1 MYVACVRDDVA
12 CVRGDVASEKGD
24 ADARKGRQEGGMK
37 RGEGKEGRREQREE
51 VQWRWTGGTHPFTRV
66 SLLETR
72 DEAHLPLLH
81 HLTLLLLS
89 PPPLS
94 TPPTTTNKSKASSG
108 TTTIISNSS
117 SRNNSSDS
125 GSASS
130 SSNRDSSSSSSDRA
144 LFFSSLLPFLC
155 RALLPAPS
163 PPSRL
168 RFKATLHT
176 RLVQVA
182 ATSADLF
189 QPITA
194 LLVSLLP
201 WHMLSSAAV
210 SGGVSGI
217 GRGSLSGSALDG
229 DMTACELMDLAYAM
243 SSSTESQQTQHQ
255 IPQSN
260 QPQQSHHSHHP
271 HSLPSLATR
280 LSACALAL
288 SLELQAAGTTTAAGA
303 SSAAAAA
310 PTAAASAA
318 AGLPS
323 CLFLVQKASLLR
335 ARIECQREE
344 GESEKEDVG
353 RREREDSSMGVGQL
367 GGVGG
372 MRRMGRER
380 GESEEAEQ
388 QRVEEGDAVEVVG
401 LLRLLLCGLPA
412 DEDHIAV
419 LAVLQYTLAK
429 LNREAAQAAESS
441 GHKGTRGGGGTQSAA
456 PLLLLLPL
464 LHLLS
469 FPSPALKQDAARAM
483 NACLAVTATATA
495 TATATQPFL
504 SSSLSP
510 SAGSAS
516 SKHAASDQ
524 QQLWHMRQQQ
534 QQWRHADLWHTR
546 QYAHLF
552 TCLTSSQPH
561 TFSSRYPVAIAS
573 AQRQRGTWH
582 SPETWANEPVP
593 RQHDLAGSSPSA
605 DVDDELADVAKSL
618 ELSDGRSMLAGAPGG
633 VHGCHVS
640 GSNRWLLALQ
650 QQLNQIRKETVR
662 KAGRETSAGSG
673 MSQSLI
679 LSLAA
684 LLLPL
689 STLHPSPSLRSSSL
703 LSLSRLASCEPIWAL
718 SLLPA
723 VLWSLSH
730 VAQGGVGGEGEV
742 GGERG
747 VKEGGGRGSGD
758 AGGKSCLQVLCVLPS
773 LARHWLAAGPVVQ
786 VLTKLAGQKSRPLLA
801 SVALRLLQQ
810 AWAITDRIFPSL
822 QPLLLPPSLSLPKS
836 IRKTN
841 TSSTASG
848 DVGGGEVMV
857 LAAAASIRGV
867 CRHDTDRAV
876 RLVLSVQAAIES
888 PSPLVAALGLDA
900 LAALCA
906 ADAVDFFTAWK
917 VVARSH
923 PSLPAHPITAAR
935 WCHLLQ
941 SAALDA
947 AAYPDATRGIMEGLW
962 EASRKGRE
970 GELIGGGERGEGER
984 EWRPTRAA
992 AFTALAAFSLD
1003 DVTATW
1009 PYPSSTHLVQAFL
1022 SVWMTWQPHG
1032 PTPAPTWFEP
1042 SSQSPLLPC
1051 GKPCSPCLPNWLTI
1065 NTGPDPGVGGLWWW
1079 EEEREQRVTWRL
1091 LPRQPVRLV
1100 PPRGGRTSSWQRC
1113 PGCCVRRASAAAR
1126 EKMEL

>member
-1 MYVACVRDDVA
+1 ML
-12 CVRGDVASEKGD
+12 ASLG
-24 ADARKGRQEGGMK
+24 
-37 RGEGKEGRREQREE
+37 
-51 VQWRWTGGTHPFTRV
+51 
-66 SLLETR
+66 
-72 DEAHLPLLH
+72 
-81 HLTLLLLS
+81 
-89 PPPLS
+89 
-94 TPPTTTNKSKASSG
+94 
-108 TTTIISNSS
+108 
-117 SRNNSSDS
+117 
-125 GSASS
+125 
-130 SSNRDSSSSSSDRA
+130 
-144 LFFSSLLPFLC
+144 
-155 RALLPAPS
+155 
-163 PPSRL
+163 
-168 RFKATLHT
+168 
-176 RLVQVA
+176 
-182 ATSADLF
+182 
-189 QPITA
+189 
-194 LLVSLLP
+194 
-201 WHMLSSAAV
+201 
-210 SGGVSGI
+210 
-217 GRGSLSGSALDG
+217 
-229 DMTACELMDLAYAM
+229 ELMDLAYAM

-906 ADAVDFFTAWK
+906 ADAVGASNTTPFSPPNPNQPPTPDFSTAWKVVSQSHPSLPAHPITTARWCHLLQSAPLNKICDGTPPCPHPLRTAPPTPDFFTAWKVVSQSHPSLPAHPITTARWCHLLQSAALNKICDGTPPCPHPLRTAPPTPDFFTAWK

-992 AFTALAAFSLD
+992 AFTALAAFSLFSADSPCSSLSSPYPPSQQVD
-1003 DVTATW
+1003 DVATTW
-1009 PYPSSTHLVQAFL
+1009 PYPSTNLVRAFL
-1022 SVWMTWQPHG
+1022 S
-1032 PTPAPTWFEP
+1032 EP
-1042 SSQSPLLPC
+1042 SPSVRQAMLPLLTKLADYQHRTRPR
-1051 GKPCSPCLPNWLTI
+1051 GRRAVV
-1065 NTGPDPGVGGLWWW
+1065 VGGG
-1079 EEEREQRVTWRL
+1079 EGAEGDV
-1091 LPRQPVRLV
+1091 
-1100 PPRGGRTSSWQRC
+1100 
-1113 PGCCVRRASAAAR
+1113 ASAATSAGAPGAATWR
-1126 EKMEL
+1126 SNKLLAALPRLLCPESFGGRKGKDGVGKVDC